1 MQAYTK
7 VYDDLL
13 PMVGGD
19 AAVIYGKVLA
29 FCGEDDHC
37 TITLQYLADLLGV
50 SEDTVRRHIKR
61 LQNCHLIE
69 YQCGR
74 GKSKAGRFY
83 KVAKILPYN
92 NTAKGCKN
100 AAQKVAKLQGSNN
113 KNNNINNNSNV
124 TLTSELPHTRT
135 RDEKPVKRVI
145 FRKPTLQE
153 VMEYC
158 ESRNNGVNAQRF
170 IDYYESNGWMVGR
183 NHMKDWRA
191 AVRTWEQKDKQQNKH
206 NYGRNY
212 GTDARE
218 VFAAVGR
225 DLGL

>member
-92 NTAKGCKN
+92 
-100 AAQKVAKLQGSNN
+100 LSM
-113 KNNNINNNSNV
+113 
-124 TLTSELPHTRT
+124 RM
-135 RDEKPVKRVI
+135 R
-145 FRKPTLQE
+145 
-153 VMEYC
+153 
-158 ESRNNGVNAQRF
+158 
-170 IDYYESNGWMVGR
+170 
-183 NHMKDWRA
+183 
-191 AVRTWEQKDKQQNKH
+191 
-206 NYGRNY
+206 
-212 GTDARE
+212 
-218 VFAAVGR
+218 
-225 DLGL
+225 